1 MTDDEIRARFD
12 GRSRVE
18 LLLGHVSASKR
29 ERIEQIAH
37 ALGYRLLSMQSQ
49 FPSGLC
55 CVFERDD
62 SPLARRRNELAI
74 ARLRAGEPLLGAI
87 EPPPPPPPAPPPP
100 VGSQQRPPR
109 PRRPAAPPPPPPA
122 VAPARPRVPPP
133 PAQPPPPPPPP
144 SVDPAGSRRRGQGDG
159 GA

>member
-1 MTDDEIRARFD
+1 MTGDGIRARFD

-18 LLLGHVSASKR
+18 VMLGPVSASKR

-49 FPSGLC
+49 FPSGLW

-62 SPLARRRNELAI
+62 SPLARRRNEPAI
-74 ARLRAGEPLLGAI
+74 ARLRAGEPLLGALD
-87 EPPPPPPPAPPPP
+87 PPPPPASPPP
-100 VGSQQRPPR
+100 VGSQPRPPR
-109 PRRPAAPPPPPPA
+109 PRRPASPPPPPPA

-133 PAQPPPPPPPP
+133 PAHPSPPLPPPPA
-144 SVDPAGSRRRGQGDG
+144 DPAGSRRRGQSDG